1 MHISALNH
9 SVGEVK
15 DRLSQEKGNMIRK
28 SDLRQMDGL
37 ITRGF
42 PLRGALQQVQG
53 IANATNFFL
62 LVCFGFSIIRRHPLP
77 GSQKSFVHLGKHL
90 PPHLSPNLPSGQDL
104 LQNLPKYPGAQAAN
118 IN

>member
-1 MHISALNH
+1 MHISALNY

-15 DRLSQEKGNMIRK
+15 DRLSQERENRIWK

-42 PLRGALQQVQG
+42 TLRSALQRVQG
-53 IANATNFFL
+53 IANATTFFL
-62 LVCFGFSIIRRHPLP
+62 LVCFGFSIIRRHPLT